1 MFHDCDTVCEAG
13 SAVSWDSVVPFS
25 PDAPEKGL
33 LAVHV
38 FIHVKDGC
46 EAAFKA
52 ACVANASSSLGE
64 RGVARFDVLQEK
76 DDPTKFALIEVY
88 R

>member
-1 MFHDCDTVCEAG
+1 M
-13 SAVSWDSVVPFS
+13 
-25 PDAPEKGL
+25 
-33 LAVHV
+33 HV

-46 EAAFKA
+46 EADFKA
-52 ACVANASSSLGE
+52 ACVANAASSLGE

-76 DDPTKFALIEVY
+76 DDPTKFALVEVY